1 MNMVP
6 YVQKLAAAVKSGRKS
21 ALDDLCFEIEYEQL
35 TKDVWPQEV
44 FEFFVNAL
52 HDADITSQNGA
63 RAFVLS
69 LYNDFDKLT
78 AEQRRVLLQTFAA
91 EADSFGD
98 EMLRHAASDLVAR
111 KYPPGLAFDF
121 FAELAGG
128 SGPGG
133 RHMALVGLELLLM
146 SGRLDKRQATSAE
159 PLLADLI
166 RDP

>member
-1 MNMVP
+1 MSMVP
-6 YVQKLAAAVKSGRKS
+6 YIQKLAAAVKSGKKS

-35 TKDVWPQEV
+35 TKDVWPQAV
-44 FEFFVNAL
+44 FEFFVSAL
-52 HDADITSQNGA
+52 HDTDITSLTGA

-78 AEQRRVLLQTFAA
+78 AEQRRVLLQTFGA

-111 KYPPGLAFDF
+111 KYPPALAFDF

-128 SGPGG
+128 GGPGG
-133 RHMALVGLELLLM
+133 RHMALVGLELLLL
-146 SGRLDKRQATSAE
+146 SGKLDKRQATFAE
-159 PLLADLI
+159 PLLAELI
-166 RDP
+166 RKP